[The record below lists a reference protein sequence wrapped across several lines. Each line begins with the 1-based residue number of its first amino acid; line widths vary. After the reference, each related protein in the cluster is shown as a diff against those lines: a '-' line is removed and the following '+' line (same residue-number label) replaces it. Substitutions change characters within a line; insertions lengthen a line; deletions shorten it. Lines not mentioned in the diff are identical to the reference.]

1 MKNHDREE
9 NIQIRLTKEEK
20 EELRLLSE
28 ELSETMTENLVKG
41 LELRKHLLDYII
53 ENDLNDEDISQ
64 FRDIVMIIVNNL
76 KICSREK

>member
-1 MKNHDREE
+1 MKSYDREE

-41 LELRKHLLDYII
+41 LELRKQLLDYII
-53 ENDLNDEDISQ
+53 ENDLNDEDLSQ

-76 KICSREK
+76 KICSKTE

>member
-1 MKNHDREE
+1 MKSYDREE

-28 ELSETMTENLVKG
+28 DLSETMTENLVKG
-41 LELRKHLLDYII
+41 LELRKQLLDYII
-53 ENDLNDEDISQ
+53 ENDLNDEDLSQ

-76 KICSREK
+76 KICSKTE

>member
-41 LELRKHLLDYII
+41 LELRKQLLDYII

-76 KICSREK
+76 KICSKEK

>member
-1 MKNHDREE
+1 MKNYDREE

-41 LELRKHLLDYII
+41 LELRKQLLDYII
-53 ENDLNDEDISQ
+53 DNDLNDEDLSQ
-64 FRDIVMIIVNNL
+64 FRDIVLIIVNNL
-76 KICSREK
+76 KICSKTE

>member
-1 MKNHDREE
+1 MKSYDREE

-41 LELRKHLLDYII
+41 LELRKQLLDYII
-53 ENDLNDEDISQ
+53 ENDLNDEDLSQ
-64 FRDIVMIIVNNL
+64 FREIVLIIVNNL
-76 KICSREK
+76 KICSKEE